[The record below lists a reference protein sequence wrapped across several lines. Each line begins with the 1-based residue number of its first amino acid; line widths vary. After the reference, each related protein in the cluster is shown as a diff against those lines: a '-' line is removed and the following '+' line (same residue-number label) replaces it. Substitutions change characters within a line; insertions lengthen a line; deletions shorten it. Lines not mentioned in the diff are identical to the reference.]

1 MTGEEQ
7 WEKEWWEELK
17 ERTRLFR
24 ENMFCLEYSHA
35 HMKNEKEKMK
45 KIEEWMNERGLT
57 VIKTKHGRT
66 YFQGRLEEK
75 A

>member
-17 ERTRLFR
+17 EKTRLFR

-35 HMKNEKEKMK
+35 RMKNEKEKMK

-57 VIKTKHGRT
+57 VIKTKYGRT
-66 YFQGRLEEK
+66 FFNGRLEEK
-75 A
+75 E

>member
-1 MTGEEQ
+1 
-7 WEKEWWEELK
+7 
-17 ERTRLFR
+17 
-24 ENMFCLEYSHA
+24 MFCLEYSHA